1 MMQFEYAFDKSM
13 SVSLRHLL
21 TTADAHLAWTKW
33 SLLDEKQRPFFPNG
47 KRTWITNRLAMMNN
61 QKH

>member
-33 SLLDEKQRPFFPNG
+33 SLLHEKQRPFFLNG
-47 KRTWITNRLAMMNN
+47 KKTWITNRL
-61 QKH
+61 

>member
-21 TTADAHLAWTKW
+21 TTADAHLAWTNKW
-33 SLLDEKQRPFFPNG
+33 SLLINNEKQRPLFPF
-47 KRTWITNRLAMMNN
+47 WEEEMDN
-61 QKH
+61 Q